1 MEIIVCIKQVP
12 DLQQIRIKKETR
24 EAVTEGVPFVF
35 GDMDKN
41 ALEEAI
47 KIREKAG
54 GKVTVLSIG
63 SPKLRDTIKEALAM
77 GADEARIM
85 IDPTYDAL
93 DSGPK
98 TALLAAAIKKIGQFD
113 LILLGEGSAD
123 NYSGQTG
130 PRLAQT
136 LNLPL
141 LSYVKQLEAA
151 NGVAKAMR
159 NMEQALE
166 TVEAKM
172 PAVVTITSGINT
184 PRIPSLMQILRAS
197 KKPIV
202 EWKPADVGVAP
213 EVPALKQ
220 IAVMSNLAPV
230 EQRKGIILEGSQ
242 EENLDTFVNSLVK
255 EGVLRS

>member
-1 MEIIVCIKQVP
+1 LEIIVCIKQVP

-47 KIREKAG
+47 RIKEKGG

-63 SPKLRDTIKEALAM
+63 SLKLRDTIKEALAM

-85 IDPTYDAL
+85 IDPGYDTL

-98 TALLAAAIKKIGQFD
+98 TALLAAAIKKIAQFD

-130 PRLAQT
+130 PRLAQI
-136 LNLPL
+136 LGLPL
-141 LSYVKQLEAA
+141 LSYVKQLETA

-166 TVEAKM
+166 TVEART

-213 EVPALKQ
+213 EALALKQ
-220 IAVMSNLAPV
+220 IAVISNLAPV
-230 EQRKGIILEGSQ
+230 EQRKGIILEGAQ
-242 EENLDTFVNSLVK
+242 EENLDTFVNSLVR

>member
-1 MEIIVCIKQVP
+1 MDIIVCLKQVP

-41 ALEEAI
+41 ALEEAVKI
-47 KIREKAG
+47 KEKAG
-54 GKVTVLSIG
+54 GKVTVISVG
-63 SPKLRDTIKEALAM
+63 SPRLRDTIKEALAA

-85 IDPTYDAL
+85 VDPSYDTL
-93 DSGPK
+93 DSGAK
-98 TALLAAAIKKIGQFD
+98 VALLTAAIQKMGPFD

-130 PRLAQT
+130 PRLALT

-141 LSYVKQLEAA
+141 LSYVKQFEAS
-151 NGVAKAMR
+151 NGVARAVR
-159 NMEQALE
+159 NMEQSLD
-166 TVEAKM
+166 TVETRL
-172 PAVVTITSGINT
+172 PAVVTVTSGINT

-202 EWKPADVGVAP
+202 EWKPADVAVSLDAVAQ
-213 EVPALKQ
+213 KQ
-220 IAVMSNLAPV
+220 VAVISNLAPV
-230 EQRKGIILEGSQ
+230 EQRKGVILEGSQ
-242 EENLDTFVNSLVK
+242 EENLDTLVNSLVK